1 MVFLVLLYIHVLHYI
16 SLPIYPLLF
25 PKFCPHSKTI
35 KNAKKLGIFG
45 ESDSR
50 RLSNCLQTHI
60 FWNFNDISRIC
71 NQINYRNIWF
81 PKVIMILI
89 MTAQV
94 LSMFFQKKTCTLIP
108 LAFCWTKTESKME
121 NSTHSFTEMN
131 FVLEIKIKTVMSWTS
146 RKKKECI
153 FFQRLFCP

>member
-35 KNAKKLGIFG
+35 TTAKKLGTFG

-50 RLSNCLQTHI
+50 RLSNFLQTHI
-60 FWNFNDISRIC
+60 FWNFNDISIIY

-108 LAFCWTKTESKME
+108 LAFCWTKME
-121 NSTHSFTEMN
+121 NSTHSFREVN

-146 RKKKECI
+146 RKKKKCT
-153 FFQRLFCP
+153 FSHRLFCP